1 MAIALKKYIPTMNRR
16 LIILLI
22 TQSFSGATIP
32 VLFLISGLL
41 GPQLAPNLKISTLP
55 MSGTVV
61 GVALGS
67 PLASWMMS
75 LLGRRWGHV
84 LGLVATQLG
93 VALAGISLWQNHF
106 IGFSLGCLLSG
117 LGSSFNNQIRFSA
130 AEGAGEQKAVVHSWV
145 LMCSLFAAFLGP
157 AFVEYGKDLFL
168 TPYLGSLIFLFGSLL
183 LMSFV
188 MLALPELPSSE
199 ELIVSSK
206 KGSSLI
212 LKDVRF
218 WLACLTGISAF
229 ATMTLIMSA
238 TPLQTHEVEH
248 FSSSETTDIIR
259 SHIVAMFLP
268 SLFSGVLLSMIGAQ
282 RLVVLG
288 IGLFLSC
295 IGISY
300 FHSGFHH
307 YWWALVL
314 LGVGWN
320 FLFLAS
326 SAWISLSFHGS
337 ERFFA
342 QGANDALVY
351 GIQALASL
359 AAGWLLFEVG
369 WQKLLL
375 LPVPLL
381 LVLLIFV
388 WFQRKIS

>member
-1 MAIALKKYIPTMNRR
+1 MALAIKKYIPTLNRR
-16 LIILLI
+16 MVILFL
-22 TQSFSGATIP
+22 TQAFSGATIP
-32 VLFLISGLL
+32 VLFLVSGLL
-41 GPQLAPNLKISTLP
+41 GPKLAPNLKISTLP
-55 MSGTVV
+55 MSLTVV
-61 GVALGS
+61 GVAIGS

-75 LLGRRWGHV
+75 LLGRRRGHLV
-84 LGLVATQLG
+84 GLIATQLG
-93 VALAGISLWQNHF
+93 VALAGLSLWQSHF
-106 IGFSLGCLLSG
+106 MGFSLGCLLSG

-130 AEGAGEQKAVVHSWV
+130 AEGAGEQKALVHSWV
-145 LMCSLFAAFLGP
+145 LMCSLFAALLGP
-157 AFVEYGKDLFL
+157 AFVEYGKDLF
-168 TPYLGSLIFLFGSLL
+168 PAAYLGSLLFLFASLFL
-183 LMSFV
+183 VSFV
-188 MLALPELPSSE
+188 MLGLPEMAKSE
-199 ELIVSSK
+199 ELVEKTKKESK
-206 KGSSLI
+206 VI
-212 LKDVRF
+212 LQDLRF
-218 WLACLTGISAF
+218 WLACLTGITAF

-268 SLFSGVLLSMIGAQ
+268 SLFSGVLLAMIGAQ

-288 IGLFLSC
+288 VGLFLSC
-295 IGISY
+295 IGVSY

-351 GIQALASL
+351 GTQALASL

-381 LVLLIFV
+381 LALLVFL
-388 WFQRKIS
+388 WFQRQTS